1 MKGNKDLMLEPNLN
15 RKLTPQNL
23 AMVPNLIRMLSL
35 GQLATIMG
43 VRRVTHLKS
52 LCIPNPNVQNYL
64 PAKINVRLSRNKC
77 KIKLSDTYMKHS
89 AQDIKMQAEV

>member
-43 VRRVTHLKS
+43 
-52 LCIPNPNVQNYL
+52 
-64 PAKINVRLSRNKC
+64 
-77 KIKLSDTYMKHS
+77 
-89 AQDIKMQAEV
+89 